1 MSTPIADTFK
11 CPVNIVNELTF
22 IAFFIT
28 HSVNNSNKQLTK
40 QGIVAELVAAMSHD
54 LEIVGSSLGSG
65 IWKGCVIILAIVP
78 NIRVSAWIYD
88 VQIVIGQFR
97 GIDYLD

>member
-1 MSTPIADTFK
+1 MSSKSILVV
-11 CPVNIVNELTF
+11 CL
-22 IAFFIT
+22 
-28 HSVNNSNKQLTK
+28 

-65 IWKGCVIILAIVP
+65 VWKGCVIILAIVP

-88 VQIVIGQFR
+88 VQIVQIVQIVKVVQIVLIVQIVF
-97 GIDYLD
+97 